1 MFELLMIA
9 AAVVLMYRIAEIDGG
24 ESGLWAGVTLGLC
37 VLSLFT
43 VPLPLVRIGLV
54 CVVVFVVMMALN
66 IVKANKKKSR

>member
-1 MFELLMIA
+1 M
-9 AAVVLMYRIAEIDGG
+9 GG
-24 ESGLWAGVTLGLC
+24 SNAGLC

-66 IVKANKKKSR
+66 IVKANKNKPR